1 MWNKT
6 QLQVKF
12 QPDNLGKKLT
22 CVVTIHHVPNK
33 EIVKIFIYLATSFK
47 KCHNQG
53 LNLRPLHYDC
63 KSSDLINAQL
73 TLQYAHFTIQS
84 LTQYL
89 NL

>member
-47 KCHNQG
+47 KCYKQG

-63 KSSDLINAQL
+63 KSSDLVSAQQ
-73 TLQYAHFTIQS
+73 TLQYDHFTI
-84 LTQYL
+84 
-89 NL
+89 